1 NYNKSKIIYQLNKKQ
16 SNMTNIK
23 EFEQQVYNI
32 HIKHNMIQLMDRT
45 THLPLLD
52 TYYQKKIATL
62 KTSYTELYN
71 AYIEVKQKLD
81 NLNYSEQETAHRI
94 DLLKFQINELEQA
107 NLQEKELERLTEER
121 NYLQNFE
128 KIYRVIN

>member
-1 NYNKSKIIYQLNKKQ
+1 YNGMDEGMFILEHTITKQGKSICRVNNKLVTLTILRQ
-16 SNMTNIK
+16 
-23 EFEQQVYNI
+23 FVQQVVNI
-32 HIKHNMIQLMDRT
+32 HSQHDTIQLMDRT

-52 TYYQKKIATL
+52 TYYQEKIATL

-94 DLLKFQINELEQA
+94 DLLKFQINELEQDR
-107 NLQEKELERLTEER
+107 K
-121 NYLQNFE
+121 
-128 KIYRVIN
+128 RVV